1 MPAESSK
8 RGKPW
13 YFSLHRHRA
22 SRMLRSFKKV
32 SFNIESA
39 LTGVLLE
46 ISLYK
51 VFCAQQDINKSP
63 LWRRY
68 LCSHSWLSRGR
79 KSIFFLLEEK
89 KAPESFVG
97 LIEQKIQKSAGI
109 SLGFQNYYM
118 AVSFPFPFH
127 FYLLDLIFM
136 CLEVWMQ
143 VIKHL
148 TDNH

>member
-79 KSIFFLLEEK
+79 KSIFFSSWRKKSPREFCWPDWAKDSEISWYIFGVPKLLHGCFF
-89 KAPESFVG
+89 SFFLSFLLAG
-97 LIEQKIQKSAGI
+97 L
-109 SLGFQNYYM
+109 N
-118 AVSFPFPFH
+118 
-127 FYLLDLIFM
+127 FM